1 VSFIGFKRIGFATAA
16 SEPSPPTLRKLF
28 AYARNVWKL
37 LGALGIAIVAGSLL
51 ELAVPWI
58 IGFLLIDR
66 VIRHRDAALLPRV
79 FFLLTIVFIGQRILN
94 FAKDYLQELADQRI
108 LYKLRGDLYERI
120 LCLPVSHFDS
130 SRTGELLARLTG
142 DIDTVKG
149 FLETFMQDVVSEL
162 IMLVGTLA
170 TLFALSRSLTFYL
183 LPSVVLLASSVFLFK
198 KTVKRFSR
206 QVRNLLGEMSALA
219 AETVSGI
226 RVVKAFSSEERES
239 YRFAN
244 KSLALLRTQVKTA
257 KLSSFYST
265 TTEVCIFTGTL
276 IVITVAT
283 PWVLAGSFTLGALV
297 AYLSYLNKLY
307 SPVKKLSKINISIQK
322 IVVAGDRIF
331 ELLDA
336 PPEICFQLSESPG
349 QLQSLGLAEITPS
362 VPPQLEG
369 GLRFERVTFRYDSGT
384 QVFRNFDLDV
394 RPGEVVALVG
404 ASGAGK
410 TTVVNLLLGFY
421 KPESGRI
428 LLDGVPLDRFP
439 LHILR
444 RQIGLVSQ
452 ETFLF
457 SGTVR
462 DNIAYGNAH
471 ATDDEIMAAARAAN
485 AHDFIVATPQGYQLE
500 VGERGAQ
507 LSGGQRQRI
516 AIARAILR
524 NPKIM
529 IFDEATSHLDCE
541 SEGLIQEALE
551 TLSKG
556 RTVFIV
562 AHRLSTIRRADRIV
576 VLEEGRIV
584 EMGKHEELLARR
596 GLYHK
601 FHALQAQWCS
611 GDVLGRNRYA

>member
-1 VSFIGFKRIGFATAA
+1 
-16 SEPSPPTLRKLF
+16 LF
-28 AYARNVWKL
+28 TYARTVWRL
-37 LGALGIAIVAGSLL
+37 LGLLGVAIVAASLL
-51 ELAVPWI
+51 ELAVPWV
-58 IGFLLIDR
+58 IGFQLIDQ
-66 VIRHRDAALLPRV
+66 VIRHRDPALLPRV
-79 FFLLTIVFIGQRILN
+79 VLLLTAIFVGQQVLG

-108 LYKLRGDLYERI
+108 LYKLRCDLYEQI
-120 LCLPVSHFDS
+120 LYLPVSYFDAG
-130 SRTGELLARLTG
+130 RTGELLARLTG
-142 DIDTVKG
+142 DIETVKG

-162 IMLVGTLA
+162 IMLVGTMA
-170 TLFALSRSLTFYL
+170 TLLALSHSLTFYL
-183 LPSVVLLASSVFLFK
+183 LPTVVLLASSVFLFK
-198 KTVKRFSR
+198 KTVKSFSR
-206 QVRNLLGEMSALA
+206 RTRNLFGEISALA

-226 RVVKAFSSEERES
+226 RVVKAFSAEDQES
-239 YRFAN
+239 FRFAN

-265 TTEVCIFTGTL
+265 TTEVCIFAGTL
-276 IVITVAT
+276 IVITVAA

-322 IVVAGDRIF
+322 IVAAGDRIF

-336 PPEICFQLSESPG
+336 QPEISFRVREKQREAP
-349 QLQSLGLAEITPS
+349 SLGLTEATSS
-362 VPPQLEG
+362 VPLQLQG
-369 GLRFERVTFRYDSGT
+369 GVRFETVNFRYDSGT
-384 QVFRNFDLDV
+384 EVFRNFDLDV
-394 RPGEVVALVG
+394 HPGEVVALVG

-428 LLDGVPLDRFP
+428 LLDGVPLERFP
-439 LHILR
+439 LRMLR

-452 ETFLF
+452 DTFLF

-462 DNIAYGNAH
+462 DNIAYANVN
-471 ATDDEIMAAARAAN
+471 ATDDEIIAAARAAN

-516 AIARAILR
+516 AIARALLR

-541 SEGLIQEALE
+541 SERLIQEALE
-551 TLSKG
+551 TLSQG

-562 AHRLSTIRRADRIV
+562 AHRLSTVRRADRIV
-576 VLEEGRIV
+576 VIEQGRIV
-584 EMGKHEELLARR
+584 EMGKHGELLARR

-601 FHALQAQWCS
+601 FHALQPS
-611 GDVLGRNRYA
+611 GA

>member
-1 VSFIGFKRIGFATAA
+1 MNFLRTKRSAFRA
-16 SEPSPPTLRKLF
+16 SEPHPSTIRKLF
-28 AYARNVWKL
+28 AYARNVWRL
-37 LGALGIAIVAGSLL
+37 LGALGVAIIAGSLL
-51 ELAVPWI
+51 ELAVPWV
-58 IGFLLIDR
+58 IGFLLIDH
-66 VIRHRDAALLPRV
+66 VIRHHDTALLPRV
-79 FFLLTIVFIGQRILN
+79 ALLLIAIFIGQRILG

-108 LYKLRGDLYERI
+108 LYKLRCDLYEQI
-120 LCLPVSHFDS
+120 LYLPVSYFDR

-142 DIDTVKG
+142 DIETVKG

-162 IMLVGTLA
+162 IMLVGTLI
-170 TLFALSRSLTFYL
+170 TLFALSRTLTFYL

-206 QVRNLLGEMSALA
+206 RVRDLFGELSTLA

-226 RVVKAFSSEERES
+226 RVVKAFCAEDRES

-244 KSLALLRTQVKTA
+244 KSLALLRIQVKTA
-257 KLSSFYST
+257 QLSSFYST
-265 TTEVCIFTGTL
+265 TTEICIFTGTL

-297 AYLSYLNKLY
+297 AYLTYLNKLY

-322 IVVAGDRIF
+322 IVASGDRIF
-331 ELLDA
+331 ELLEA
-336 PPEICFQLSESPG
+336 PPEISLRISEGRS
-349 QLQSLGLAEITPS
+349 LQHPRLTEIAPWA
-362 VPPQLEG
+362 PLQLEG
-369 GLRFERVTFRYDSGT
+369 GLRFESVSFRYDSGT
-384 QVFRNFDLDV
+384 QVFRNFELNV
-394 RPGEVVALVG
+394 HPGEVVALVG

-421 KPESGRI
+421 QPQSGRI

-439 LHILR
+439 LRVLR

-462 DNIAYGNAH
+462 DNIAYANDH
-471 ATDDEIMAAARAAN
+471 ATDDEIIAAARAAN
-485 AHDFIVATPQGYQLE
+485 AHDFIVASPHGYQLD

-541 SEGLIQEALE
+541 SERLIQQALE
-551 TLSKG
+551 RLSKG

-576 VLEEGRIV
+576 VIEKGKIV
-584 EMGKHEELLARR
+584 EMGKHEELLARH

-601 FHALQAQWCS
+601 FHALQPS
-611 GDVLGRNRYA
+611 GA

>member
-1 VSFIGFKRIGFATAA
+1 VNVQEGRSGFATAA
-16 SEPSPPTLRKLF
+16 SEPHPPTIRRLF
-28 AYARNVWKL
+28 AYARNVWGL

-51 ELAVPWI
+51 ELAIPWV
-58 IGFLLIDR
+58 IGFLLIDQ
-66 VIRHRDAALLPRV
+66 VIRHRDAMLLPRV
-79 FFLLTIVFIGQRILN
+79 FLLLSTIFIGQQVLGFVKN
-94 FAKDYLQELADQRI
+94 YLQELADQRI
-108 LYKLRGDLYERI
+108 LFRLRCDLYEQI
-120 LCLPVSHFDS
+120 LYLPVSYFDK

-142 DIDTVKG
+142 DIETVKG

-162 IMLVGTLA
+162 ILLVGTLA
-170 TLFALSRSLTFYL
+170 TLFALSPTLTIYL
-183 LPSVVLLASSVFLFK
+183 LPSVVLLASSVFFFK

-206 QVRNLLGEMSALA
+206 QVRNLFGELSALA

-226 RVVKAFSSEERES
+226 RIVKAFSTEDRES
-239 YRFAN
+239 YRFAK

-276 IVITVAT
+276 IVITMAT

-322 IVVAGDRIF
+322 IIVAGDRIF
-331 ELLDA
+331 EILEA
-336 PPEICFQLSESPG
+336 SPEISFRPPERNGAL
-349 QLQSLGLAEITPS
+349 LSLGLTGITPS
-362 VPPQLEG
+362 VPLQLQG
-369 GLRFERVTFRYDSGT
+369 GLRFERVSFRYDSGT
-384 QVFRNFDLDV
+384 QVFKNFDLDV
-394 RPGEVVALVG
+394 HPGEVVALVG

-428 LLDGVPLDRFP
+428 LLDGVPLERFP
-439 LHILR
+439 LRTLR

-462 DNIAYGNAH
+462 DNIAYANVS
-471 ATDDEIMAAARAAN
+471 ATDDEIIASARAAN
-485 AHDFIVATPQGYQLE
+485 AHDFIVATPQGYLLE

-541 SEGLIQEALE
+541 SERLIQESLE

-576 VLEEGRIV
+576 VIEQGRII
-584 EMGKHEELLARR
+584 EMGKHDELLAQR
-596 GLYHK
+596 GVYHR
-601 FHALQAQWCS
+601 FHALQAQWCLS
-611 GDVLGRNRYA
+611 DVPGRNQYA

>member
-1 VSFIGFKRIGFATAA
+1 MNGVETAA
-16 SEPSPPTLRKLF
+16 SGPHPPTIRKLF
-28 AYARNVWKL
+28 AYARNVWGL
-37 LGALGIAIVAGSLL
+37 LGTLAVAIIAGSLL
-51 ELAVPWI
+51 ELAVPWV
-58 IGFLLIDR
+58 IGFLLIDH

-79 FFLLTIVFIGQRILN
+79 VLLLTTIFIGQQVIG

-108 LYKLRGDLYERI
+108 LYKLRCDLYEQI
-120 LCLPVSHFDS
+120 LYLPVSYFDS

-142 DIDTVKG
+142 DIETVKG

-162 IMLVGTLA
+162 IMLVGTMV
-170 TLFALSRSLTFYL
+170 TLFALSRSLTLYL
-183 LPSVVLLASSVFLFK
+183 LPSVVLLACSVFLFK
-198 KTVKRFSR
+198 KTVKKFSR
-206 QVRNLLGEMSALA
+206 QVRNIFGELSTLA

-226 RVVKAFSSEERES
+226 RVVKAFSGEDLES

-265 TTEVCIFTGTL
+265 TTEVCIFAGTL
-276 IVITVAT
+276 IVITVAS
-283 PWVLAGSFTLGALV
+283 PWVLAGAFTLGTLV

-307 SPVKKLSKINISIQK
+307 SPVKRLSKINISIQK

-331 ELLDA
+331 ELLEVS
-336 PPEICFQLSESPG
+336 PEIAFRVSGPKGSLQCLGLDGITSPVPA
-349 QLQSLGLAEITPS
+349 QLQ
-362 VPPQLEG
+362 G

-394 RPGEVVALVG
+394 HPGEVVALVG

-428 LLDGVPLDRFP
+428 LLDGVPLERFP
-439 LHILR
+439 LRMLR

-462 DNIAYGNAH
+462 DNIAYAKVGAS
-471 ATDDEIMAAARAAN
+471 DEEIIAAARAAN
-485 AHDFIVATPQGYQLE
+485 AHDFIMATPQGYLLE

-541 SEGLIQEALE
+541 SERLIQEALE

-556 RTVFIV
+556 RTVFVV

-576 VLEEGRIV
+576 VIEQGRIV
-584 EMGKHEELLARR
+584 EMGRHDELLARR
-596 GLYHK
+596 GVYHK
-601 FHALQAQWCS
+601 FHALQTSVA
-611 GDVLGRNRYA
+611 

>member
-1 VSFIGFKRIGFATAA
+1 MNFIGGKRNGSRTAA
-16 SEPSPPTLRKLF
+16 SQPPPPTIRKLF
-28 AYARNVWKL
+28 AYARNVWGL
-37 LGALGIAIVAGSLL
+37 LGALGVAIVAGSLL
-51 ELAVPWI
+51 ELAVPWV
-58 IGFLLIDR
+58 IGFLLIDH

-79 FFLLTIVFIGQRILN
+79 VLLLTTIFIGQRVLG

-108 LYKLRGDLYERI
+108 LYKLRCDLYEQI
-120 LCLPVSHFDS
+120 LYLPVSYFDS
-130 SRTGELLARLTG
+130 GRTGELLARLTG
-142 DIDTVKG
+142 DIETVKG

-170 TLFALSRSLTFYL
+170 TLFALSHTLTSYL
-183 LPSVVLLASSVFLFK
+183 LPSIVLLASSVFLFK

-206 QVRNLLGEMSALA
+206 QVRNLFGELSTLA

-226 RVVKAFSSEERES
+226 RVVKAFSAEDLES
-239 YRFAN
+239 GRFAN

-276 IVITVAT
+276 IVITVAA

-322 IVVAGDRIF
+322 IIAAGDRIF
-331 ELLDA
+331 ELLEVS
-336 PPEICFQLSESPG
+336 PEISFRVSERRG
-349 QLQSLGLAEITPS
+349 VLQSLGITGIAPS
-362 VPPQLEG
+362 APLKLEG
-369 GLRFERVTFRYDSGT
+369 GLRFESVSFRYDSGT
-384 QVFRNFDLDV
+384 EVFRNFDLDV

-421 KPESGRI
+421 KPQSGRI
-428 LLDGVPLDRFP
+428 LLDGVPLERFP
-439 LHILR
+439 LRVLR

-462 DNIAYGNAH
+462 DNIAYANAH
-471 ATDDEIMAAARAAN
+471 ATADEIMAAARAAN
-485 AHDFIVATPQGYQLE
+485 AHDFIAATPRRYLLE

-541 SEGLIQEALE
+541 SERLIQEALE

-556 RTVFIV
+556 RTVLIV
-562 AHRLSTIRRADRIV
+562 AHRLSTVRRADRIV
-576 VLEEGRIV
+576 VIEQGRIV

-601 FHALQAQWCS
+601 FHALQAQS
-611 GDVLGRNRYA
+611 GLSDVLGRNQCA

>member
-1 VSFIGFKRIGFATAA
+1 
-16 SEPSPPTLRKLF
+16 
-28 AYARNVWKL
+28 
-37 LGALGIAIVAGSLL
+37 
-51 ELAVPWI
+51 
-58 IGFLLIDR
+58 
-66 VIRHRDAALLPRV
+66 
-79 FFLLTIVFIGQRILN
+79 
-94 FAKDYLQELADQRI
+94 
-108 LYKLRGDLYERI
+108 
-120 LCLPVSHFDS
+120 
-130 SRTGELLARLTG
+130 
-142 DIDTVKG
+142 
-149 FLETFMQDVVSEL
+149 
-162 IMLVGTLA
+162 
-170 TLFALSRSLTFYL
+170 
-183 LPSVVLLASSVFLFK
+183 LLASLVFLFK

-206 QVRNLLGEMSALA
+206 QVRNLFGELSTLA

-226 RVVKAFSSEERES
+226 RVVKAFSAEDRES
-239 YRFAN
+239 HRFAN

-257 KLSSFYST
+257 QLSSFYST

-276 IVITVAT
+276 IVITVAA

-331 ELLDA
+331 ELLEKS
-336 PPEICFQLSESPG
+336 PEISFRVSEKRGS
-349 QLQSLGLAEITPS
+349 LQSLGLTGITPS
-362 VPPQLEG
+362 VPLQLEG
-369 GLRFERVTFRYDSGT
+369 GLRFERVSFRYDSGT

-394 RPGEVVALVG
+394 HPGEVVALVG

-428 LLDGVPLDRFP
+428 LLDGVPLERFP
-439 LHILR
+439 LRMLR

-462 DNIAYGNAH
+462 DNIAYAKAH
-471 ATDDEIMAAARAAN
+471 ASDEEIIAAARAAN
-485 AHDFIVATPQGYQLE
+485 AHDFIVATPQGYLLE

-541 SEGLIQEALE
+541 SERLIQQALE

-576 VLEEGRIV
+576 VIEQGRIV
-584 EMGKHEELLARR
+584 EMGKHGELLARR
-596 GLYHK
+596 GLYHR
-601 FHALQAQWCS
+601 FHALQPS
-611 GDVLGRNRYA
+611 GG

>member
-1 VSFIGFKRIGFATAA
+1 VKFQEGNRSGFATVA
-16 SEPSPPTLRKLF
+16 SEPHPPTIRKLF
-28 AYARNVWKL
+28 AYARNVWGL

-51 ELAVPWI
+51 ELAVPWV
-58 IGFLLIDR
+58 IGFLLIDQ
-66 VIRHRDAALLPRV
+66 VIRHRDATLLPRV
-79 FFLLTIVFIGQRILN
+79 FLLLTAIFIGQQVLG
-94 FAKDYLQELADQRI
+94 FAKNYLQELADQRI
-108 LYKLRGDLYERI
+108 LYKLRCDLYDQI
-120 LCLPVSHFDS
+120 LYLPVSYFDR

-142 DIDTVKG
+142 DIETVKG

-162 IMLVGTLA
+162 ILLVGTLA
-170 TLFALSRSLTFYL
+170 TLFALSPTLTFYL

-206 QVRNLLGEMSALA
+206 QVRNLFGELSALA

-226 RVVKAFSSEERES
+226 RIVKAFSTEDRES
-239 YRFAN
+239 YRFAK

-257 KLSSFYST
+257 KLSSFYSI

-283 PWVLAGSFTLGALV
+283 PWVLAGFFTLGALV

-331 ELLDA
+331 EILEA
-336 PPEICFQLSESPG
+336 SPEIAFRPPERRGSL
-349 QLQSLGLAEITPS
+349 LSLGLTGITPS
-362 VPPQLEG
+362 VPLQLEG
-369 GLRFERVTFRYDSGT
+369 GLRFEGVSFRYDSGT
-384 QVFRNFDLDV
+384 QVFKNFDLDV

-428 LLDGVPLDRFP
+428 LLDGVPLERFP
-439 LHILR
+439 LRVLR

-462 DNIAYGNAH
+462 DNIAYANVH
-471 ATDDEIMAAARAAN
+471 ATDDEIITAARAAN
-485 AHDFIVATPQGYQLE
+485 AHDFIVATPQGYMLE

-541 SEGLIQEALE
+541 SERLIQEALE

-556 RTVFIV
+556 RTVCIV

-576 VLEEGRIV
+576 VIEQGRIV

-596 GLYHK
+596 GVYHR
-601 FHALQAQWCS
+601 FHALQAQWCLS
-611 GDVLGRNRYA
+611 DVLGRNQYA

>member
-1 VSFIGFKRIGFATAA
+1 MKFQGGKKNGFATAA
-16 SEPSPPTLRKLF
+16 SQPPPPTIRKLF
-28 AYARNVWKL
+28 AYARNVWRL
-37 LGALGIAIVAGSLL
+37 LGALGVAIVAGSLL
-51 ELAVPWI
+51 ELAVPWV
-58 IGFLLIDR
+58 IGLQLIDH
-66 VIRHRDAALLPRV
+66 VIRRRDAALLPRV
-79 FFLLTIVFIGQRILN
+79 VLLLTAIFIGQQVLG
-94 FAKDYLQELADQRI
+94 FAKNYLQELADQRI
-108 LYKLRGDLYERI
+108 LYKLRYDLYEQI
-120 LCLPVSHFDS
+120 LYLPVSYFDTG
-130 SRTGELLARLTG
+130 RTGELLARLTG
-142 DIDTVKG
+142 DVETVKG

-162 IMLVGTLA
+162 IMLVGTLV
-170 TLFALSRSLTFYL
+170 TLFALSHTLTLYL

-206 QVRNLLGEMSALA
+206 QVRNLFGQLSALA

-226 RVVKAFSSEERES
+226 RVVKAFSAEDQES
-239 YRFAN
+239 FRFAN

-257 KLSSFYST
+257 KLSSFYSI
-265 TTEVCIFTGTL
+265 TTEVCVFAGTL
-276 IVITVAT
+276 IVIIVAV

-322 IVVAGDRIF
+322 IVAAGDRIF
-331 ELLDA
+331 EILDA
-336 PPEICFQLSESPG
+336 SPEISFHVPEKQRKAQSPG
-349 QLQSLGLAEITPS
+349 PGATPS
-362 VPPQLEG
+362 LPVQLEG
-369 GLRFERVTFRYDSGT
+369 GLRFERVSFRYESGT

-394 RPGEVVALVG
+394 HPGEVVALVG

-428 LLDGVPLDRFP
+428 LLDGVPLDRLP
-439 LHILR
+439 LRMLR

-462 DNIAYGNAH
+462 DNIAYANAQ
-471 ATDDEIMAAARAAN
+471 ATDDEIVAAARAAN
-485 AHDFIVATPQGYQLE
+485 AHDFIVATPQGYLLE

-524 NPKIM
+524 NPKIL

-541 SEGLIQEALE
+541 SERLIQEALE

-576 VLEEGRIV
+576 VLERGRIV

-601 FHALQAQWCS
+601 FHALQPS
-611 GDVLGRNRYA
+611 VGNG

>member
-1 VSFIGFKRIGFATAA
+1 MKWQASSRNGFETAA
-16 SEPSPPTLRKLF
+16 SEPHPHTLRKLF
-28 AYARNVWKL
+28 SYARSVWGL
-37 LGALGIAIVAGSLL
+37 LGTLGVAIVSGSLL
-51 ELAVPWI
+51 DLAVPWVV
-58 IGFLLIDR
+58 GFLLIDH
-66 VIRHRDAALLPRV
+66 VIRHRDAAALPRV
-79 FFLLTIVFIGQRILN
+79 VFLLTTIFVGQQVVS
-94 FAKDYLQELADQRI
+94 FAKSYLQELADQRI
-108 LYKLRGDLYERI
+108 LYKLRCDLYEHI
-120 LCLPVSHFDS
+120 LYLPASYFDN

-142 DIDTVKG
+142 DVETVKG
-149 FLETFMQDVVSEL
+149 FLETFMEDVVSEL
-162 IMLVGTLA
+162 VMLVGTLV
-170 TLFALSRSLTFYL
+170 TLFALSHTLTLYL
-183 LPSVVLLASSVFLFK
+183 LPSVVLLAGSVFLFK
-198 KTVKRFSR
+198 KTVKQFSR
-206 QVRNLLGEMSALA
+206 QVRNLFGELSALA
-219 AETVSGI
+219 VETVSGI
-226 RVVKAFSSEERES
+226 RVVKAFSAENRES

-244 KSLALLRTQVKTA
+244 RSLALLRTQVKTA
-257 KLSSFYST
+257 KLSSYYST
-265 TTEVCIFTGTL
+265 TTEVCIFAGTL
-276 IVITVAT
+276 IVITVAS

-307 SPVKKLSKINISIQK
+307 SPVKKLSKINLSIQK

-331 ELLDA
+331 EILEA
-336 PPEICFQLSESPG
+336 PPEMSSRVPERREF
-349 QLQSLGLAEITPS
+349 LQTLGLAGTAPS
-362 VPPQLEG
+362 FPRQLEG
-369 GLRFERVTFRYDSGT
+369 GLRFERVSFRYDSGT

-394 RPGEVVALVG
+394 HPGEMIALVG

-428 LLDGVPLDRFP
+428 LLDGVPLERFP
-439 LHILR
+439 LHVLR

-452 ETFLF
+452 DTFLF

-462 DNIAYGNAH
+462 DNIAYATAH
-471 ATDDEIMAAARAAN
+471 VTEDEIVAAARAAN
-485 AHDFIVATPQGYQLE
+485 AHDFIMATPQGYSLE

-524 NPKIM
+524 NPRIM

-541 SEGLIQEALE
+541 SERLIQESLE
-551 TLSKG
+551 MLSKG

-576 VLEEGRIV
+576 VLEQGRIV

-601 FHALQAQWCS
+601 FHALQPS
-611 GDVLGRNRYA
+611 GA

>member
-1 VSFIGFKRIGFATAA
+1 MNFLRGKRNLSATAP
-16 SEPSPPTLRKLF
+16 SEPPPPTVRKLF
-28 AYARNVWKL
+28 AYARNVWRL
-37 LGALGIAIVAGSLL
+37 LGALGVAIVAASLL
-51 ELAVPWI
+51 ELAVPWV
-58 IGFLLIDR
+58 IGLQLIDH

-79 FFLLTIVFIGQRILN
+79 ILLLTAIFISQQVFG

-108 LYKLRGDLYERI
+108 LYKLRCDLYEQI
-120 LCLPVSHFDS
+120 LYLPVSYFDTG
-130 SRTGELLARLTG
+130 RTGELLARLTG
-142 DIDTVKG
+142 DIETVKG

-170 TLFALSRSLTFYL
+170 TLFALSHTLTFYL
-183 LPSVVLLASSVFLFK
+183 LPSVALLASSVFLFK

-206 QVRNLLGEMSALA
+206 QVRNLFGQLSALA

-226 RVVKAFSSEERES
+226 RVVKAFSAEDQEAF
-239 YRFAN
+239 RFAN

-257 KLSSFYST
+257 RLSSFYSI
-265 TTEVCIFTGTL
+265 TTEVCVFTGTL
-276 IVITVAT
+276 IVITVAA

-322 IVVAGDRIF
+322 IVAAGDRIF
-331 ELLDA
+331 EILDA
-336 PPEICFQLSESPG
+336 SPEISFRGPERQREV
-349 QLQSLGLAEITPS
+349 QSLGLTGTTPS
-362 VPPQLEG
+362 VPLKLEG
-369 GLRFERVTFRYDSGT
+369 GVRFERVSFSYDSGT
-384 QVFRNFDLDV
+384 QVFSNFDLDV
-394 RPGEVVALVG
+394 HPGEVVALVG

-421 KPESGRI
+421 KPQSGRI
-428 LLDGVPLDRFP
+428 LLDGVPLERFP
-439 LHILR
+439 LRVLR

-457 SGTVR
+457 SGTLR
-462 DNIAYGNAH
+462 DNIAYANAH
-471 ATDDEIMAAARAAN
+471 ATPDEIMAAARAAN
-485 AHDFIVATPQGYQLE
+485 AHDFIVATPRRYLLE

-529 IFDEATSHLDCE
+529 IFDEATSHLDSE
-541 SEGLIQEALE
+541 SERLIQEALE

-556 RTVFIV
+556 RTVLIV

-576 VLEEGRIV
+576 VIEQGRIV

-601 FHALQAQWCS
+601 FHASQAQWCVS
-611 GDVLGRNRYA
+611 DVLGGNRYA

>member
-1 VSFIGFKRIGFATAA
+1 LATAA
-16 SEPSPPTLRKLF
+16 SEPHPPTIRKLF
-28 AYARNVWKL
+28 AYARNVWGL

-51 ELAVPWI
+51 ELAIPWV
-58 IGFLLIDR
+58 IGFLLIDQ

-79 FFLLTIVFIGQRILN
+79 FLLLTAIFIGQQVLGFVKN
-94 FAKDYLQELADQRI
+94 YLQELADQRI
-108 LYKLRGDLYERI
+108 LFKLRCDLYEQI
-120 LCLPVSHFDS
+120 LYLPVSYFDK

-142 DIDTVKG
+142 DIETVKG

-162 IMLVGTLA
+162 ILLVGTLA
-170 TLFALSRSLTFYL
+170 TLFALSPTLTLYL
-183 LPSVVLLASSVFLFK
+183 LPSVVLLASSVFFFK

-206 QVRNLLGEMSALA
+206 QVRNLFGELSALA

-226 RVVKAFSSEERES
+226 RMVKAFSTEDRES
-239 YRFAN
+239 YRFAK

-276 IVITVAT
+276 IVIAVAT

-322 IVVAGDRIF
+322 IIVAGDRIF
-331 ELLDA
+331 EILEA
-336 PPEICFQLSESPG
+336 SPEIAFRPAEKRGSL
-349 QLQSLGLAEITPS
+349 LSLGLTGITPS
-362 VPPQLEG
+362 VPLQLEG
-369 GLRFERVTFRYDSGT
+369 GLQFQRVSFRYDSGT
-384 QVFRNFDLDV
+384 QVFKNFDLDV
-394 RPGEVVALVG
+394 HPGEVVALVG

-428 LLDGVPLDRFP
+428 LLDGVPLERFP
-439 LHILR
+439 LRMLR

-462 DNIAYGNAH
+462 DNIAYANVN
-471 ATDDEIMAAARAAN
+471 ATDDEIIASARAAN
-485 AHDFIVATPQGYQLE
+485 AHDFIVATPQGYLLE

-541 SEGLIQEALE
+541 SERLIQEALE

-576 VLEEGRIV
+576 VIEQGRII
-584 EMGKHEELLARR
+584 EMGKHEELLAQR
-596 GLYHK
+596 GVYHR
-601 FHALQAQWCS
+601 FHALQAQWLS
-611 GDVLGRNRYA
+611 DVPGRNQYA

>member
-1 VSFIGFKRIGFATAA
+1 MNFEGGKRNGFATAA
-16 SEPSPPTLRKLF
+16 SVPHPPTLRKLF
-28 AYARNVWKL
+28 SYARNVWRL
-37 LGALGIAIVAGSLL
+37 LGALGVAIVAGSLL
-51 ELAVPWI
+51 ELAVPWV
-58 IGFLLIDR
+58 IGFLLIDH
-66 VIRHRDAALLPRV
+66 VIRHHEAALLPRV
-79 FFLLTIVFIGQRILN
+79 VLLLTTIFIGQQVLG

-108 LYKLRGDLYERI
+108 LYKLRCDLYEQI
-120 LCLPVSHFDS
+120 LYLPVSYFDS
-130 SRTGELLARLTG
+130 GSTGEILARLTG
-142 DIDTVKG
+142 DVETVKG
-149 FLETFMQDVVSEL
+149 FLETFMEDVVSEL

-170 TLFALSRSLTFYL
+170 TLFALSRTLTLYL

-206 QVRNLLGEMSALA
+206 KVRDLFGELSTLA
-219 AETVSGI
+219 AEAVSGI
-226 RVVKAFSSEERES
+226 RVVKAFSAEDQES

-244 KSLALLRTQVKTA
+244 KSLALLRIQVKTA

-276 IVITVAT
+276 LVITVAA

-297 AYLSYLNKLY
+297 AYLTYLNKLY
-307 SPVKKLSKINISIQK
+307 SPVKKLSKINISMQK
-322 IVVAGDRIF
+322 IVAAGDRIF
-331 ELLDA
+331 ELLEA
-336 PPEICFQLSESPG
+336 SPEISFRVSERPRSLPSPG
-349 QLQSLGLAEITPS
+349 LTGITPS
-362 VPPQLEG
+362 VPLQLEG
-369 GLRFERVTFRYDSGT
+369 GLRFERVSFRYDSGT

-394 RPGEVVALVG
+394 HPGEVVALVG

-428 LLDGVPLDRFP
+428 LLDGVPLERFP
-439 LHILR
+439 LRMLR

-462 DNIAYGNAH
+462 DNIAYANAH
-471 ATDDEIMAAARAAN
+471 ATDDEIIAAARAAN
-485 AHDFIVATPQGYQLE
+485 AHDFIVATPQGYLLE

-541 SEGLIQEALE
+541 SERLIQEALE

-576 VLEEGRIV
+576 VLEQGRIV
-584 EMGKHEELLARR
+584 EMGNHEELLARR

-601 FHALQAQWCS
+601 FHALQPS
-611 GDVLGRNRYA
+611 GA